1 MKMHFGFKLKIAFY
15 YLREVAKWAFVI
27 WLFLPLKHSLQAP
40 IEFGRVALGI
50 VLFVIF
56 SGKLLYDVVFFPRQH
71 RIENTPGKDLLS
83 MIGIVTGI
91 ALLVFL
97 LVFFIA
103 LYVVNYMNAT
113 TEMP

>member
-1 MKMHFGFKLKIAFY
+1 MNYKVGLS
-15 YLREVAKWAFVI
+15 YLREVAKWALVL
-27 WLFLPLKHSLQAP
+27 WLFLPLRNSFEAP

-71 RIENTPGKDLLS
+71 QSESTPGKDLLS
-83 MIGIVTGI
+83 MIGIVVGI
-91 ALLVFL
+91 AFLVFL

-103 LYVVNYMNAT
+103 LFVVNYMNAT